1 MIVNRNLLDTTL
13 ENVKRRVW
21 RKYIQMLGC
30 KGLKLTAG
38 KKVCFMYLHWPK
50 STSLNV
56 IHLYTVQTIAQVSM
70 LLAHWRHKHQRRPQM
85 NTLDWKGQVEIS
97 EHTNYF
103 FEERSRNFYISSFK
117 KINWNMTHLFLW
129 SRICSSLKFHE
140 NVSMSLHLFSVI
152 FVKYNWFRT
161 IIGFEA
167 GFVGH
172 ILSGFWAKSP
182 RHLVTLTWVF
192 FENCWGKVKNR

>member
-1 MIVNRNLLDTTL
+1 
-13 ENVKRRVW
+13 
-21 RKYIQMLGC
+21 MLGC

-38 KKVCFMYLHWPK
+38 EKVCVMYLHWPK

-97 EHTNYF
+97 KHTNYF
-103 FEERSRNFYISSFK
+103 FEERSRNFYLSSFK

-161 IIGFEA
+161 SIGFEA

-172 ILSGFWAKSP
+172 ILSGFFTKSP

>member
-13 ENVKRRVW
+13 ENVQRRVW
-21 RKYIQMLGC
+21 RKYILI
-30 KGLKLTAG
+30 KLTAG
-38 KKVCFMYLHWPK
+38 EKVCVMYLHWPK

-56 IHLYTVQTIAQVSM
+56 IHLYTVQTIAQMSM

-97 EHTNYF
+97 KHTNYF
-103 FEERSRNFYISSFK
+103 FEERSRNFFFYLSSFK

-140 NVSMSLHLFSVI
+140 NVWMSLHLFSVI
-152 FVKYNWFRT
+152 LVKYNWFRT

-167 GFVGH
+167 GFFGH
-172 ILSGFWAKSP
+172 ILSGFS
-182 RHLVTLTWVF
+182 
-192 FENCWGKVKNR
+192 

>member
-1 MIVNRNLLDTTL
+1 MSL
-13 ENVKRRVW
+13 
-21 RKYIQMLGC
+21 
-30 KGLKLTAG
+30 
-38 KKVCFMYLHWPK
+38 YLHWPK

-97 EHTNYF
+97 KHTNYF
-103 FEERSRNFYISSFK
+103 FEERSRKFYLSSFK

-152 FVKYNWFRT
+152 FVKYNWFGLSLVSRLDSLFIFCLAFSPSLLDILWRWHECSLKIAGEKSKIGKQT
-161 IIGFEA
+161 NIASFVHIGF
-167 GFVGH
+167 
-172 ILSGFWAKSP
+172 
-182 RHLVTLTWVF
+182 LVISKYL
-192 FENCWGKVKNR
+192 NR